1 MKLNPIFNSPVPQ
14 TYGEAIMLY
23 PWLKCESHEWDN
35 RTTAENAIWLIKELQ
50 AALAEK
56 ERELAELR
64 EKVRP
69 LLDWV
74 ETRTKPNRQHYY
86 SRCVVCNATWWDKKE
101 NHNIRCFVP
110 ALRAAVEIRNPPG
123 TSK

>member
-1 MKLNPIFNSPVPQ
+1 MEYTDTYQGVNHKLPDIKSR
-14 TYGEAIMLY
+14 GRSEMLEAKT
-23 PWLKCESHEWDN
+23 W
-35 RTTAENAIWLIKELQ
+35 AAIEELQ
-50 AALAEK
+50 NENTKLKASLAEK
-56 ERELAELR
+56 EAEMTELR

-123 TSK
+123 TSE